1 MTFADILDRTALRY
15 PHKTALICEEGKFT
29 YSQLQRRVNSLAQ
42 SFAELGIGRGD
53 RVAVL
58 AHDCHWYVEMYLA
71 AARLGFTLVPLNYR
85 LVGRELLFILQDCV
99 PVAML
104 VEDSFASTIDALRP
118 NLGSVRHYVGLGRV
132 TDADLHYEDLASKS
146 APTMATVARDDDVLC
161 ILYTSG
167 TTGFPKG
174 AMLTNRNQV
183 ANNMNVMP
191 FFQFKTDDINLVTT
205 PLFHTAALWPTL
217 GMVYVGG
224 RSVIRKTFD
233 VKTTLRLFEQEN
245 VTFCHPVQAQVIMM
259 LEDPDITSYDFS
271 TLRCMNITLNLPL
284 PAYRK
289 AVRCFGNVIVPGYG
303 LTEAAP
309 MATALT
315 PEEARRWA
323 EVLEKEPDQVPTYGC
338 SGRAL
343 PGVQVRAV
351 DEAGDDVAPGQVG
364 ELLVKG
370 DNVMKGYWNRP
381 EVNAVVLRDGWLH
394 TGDLVRFDAQGYM
407 YFVDRKSGMI
417 KTGGENVYPKEVE
430 DVISTHPG
438 VLAVAVFG
446 VPHEK
451 WGETVAAAIVR
462 RPGATIDTDDVIDV
476 CRRNL
481 AGYKKPTLIEFVD
494 ELPRSLSGKV
504 AKNVLRQMYSER
516 G

>member
-1 MTFADILDRTALRY
+1 MTFADILDNTTSQY
-15 PHKTALICEEGKFT
+15 PNKTAVICEEGTLT
-29 YSQLQRRVNSLAQ
+29 YSQLRCRVNSLAS
-42 SFAELGIGRGD
+42 SFAELGIRRGD
-53 RVAVL
+53 RVAML
-58 AHDCHWYVEMYLA
+58 AHDCHWYLEMYLA
-71 AARLGFTLVPLNYR
+71 AARLGFILVPLNYR
-85 LVGRELLFILQDCV
+85 LVGRELLFILQDCE
-99 PVAML
+99 PVALL
-104 VEDSFASTIDALRP
+104 VEEEFWPTIDALRP
-118 NLGSVRHYVGLGRV
+118 NVGSVRHFIGLNRSLNL
-132 TDADLHYEDLASKS
+132 DLNYEDLAGKDISS
-146 APTMATVARDDDVLC
+146 IPTVAQDDDILC

-191 FFQFKTDDINLVTT
+191 FFRFHKDDINLVTT
-205 PLFHTAALWPTL
+205 PLFHTAALWPAL

-224 RSVIRKTFD
+224 HSVIRKRFD
-233 VKTTLRLFEQEN
+233 VKTTLRLFEQER

-259 LEDPDITSYDFS
+259 LEDPDISLYDFT

-289 AVRCFGNVIVPGYG
+289 AVECFGNVIVPGYG

-309 MATALT
+309 MVTALA

-323 EVLEKEPDQVPTYGC
+323 EVLEKEPSQVPTYGC
-338 SGRAL
+338 SGRVL
-343 PGVQVRAV
+343 PGVQIRAV
-351 DEAGDDVAPGQVG
+351 DDEGNDVASGKVG

-370 DNVMKGYWNRP
+370 NNVMKGYWRRP
-381 EVNAVVLRDGWLH
+381 EANALVLQDGWLH
-394 TGDLVRFDAQGYM
+394 TGDLVRIDSQGYM

-417 KTGGENVYPKEVE
+417 KSGGENVYPKEVE

-438 VLAVAVFG
+438 VLDVAVFG
-446 VPHEK
+446 IPHDK
-451 WGETVAAAIVR
+451 WGETVAAAIIR
-462 RPGATIDTDDVIDV
+462 RPGATVTLDEIIEL

-481 AGYKKPTLIEFVD
+481 AGYKKPTRIDFV
-494 ELPRSLSGKV
+494 EQLPRSLSGKV

-516 G
+516 L